1 MRKGHSKRR
10 KKSKV
15 NFRKIGIIAGATIV
29 AIGLGYTVYSHLPFV
44 KVNKAIA
51 AGNKYTQEQ
60 DYEAAI
66 SSYSE
71 AIEIDSGSVTAYSNM
86 AGAYLSIDD
95 AESAKQVLYDGW
107 QNTENET
114 LFDNYLTVS
123 MNEAVNTMNQGNGNI
138 DTVFGILAVLE
149 EDNDNAEAIQ
159 ILDAAYDRC
168 FNGFEDIDSYFR
180 STDSGCSYEKYSE
193 LITGMLSV
201 YEAAP
206 NDELKNVILK
216 YALPASESFTMNYED
231 AVSYGQLIQ
240 TVETKLGNNDK
251 LDSFVECINNA
262 AGVQALFSNIFEQL
276 DVGNVDELR
285 SFIVTDEYVN
295 YRNIFLNNEYTPQE
309 NTTYI
314 TVSREAMIFNCNE
327 DKWTYRFLNFE
338 ENPSTAGV
346 ITVWANFFEDDGVQR
361 NSISYEPASI
371 GGNMYP
377 HTKYSVTYLK
387 SYITKGSSTKVAQ
400 LNYRLSTVVTAED
413 GSSTES
419 IVGDW
424 GGENEWVMDI
434 DTIESL
440 YHA

>member
-1 MRKGHSKRR
+1 M
-10 KKSKV
+10 
-15 NFRKIGIIAGATIV
+15 
-29 AIGLGYTVYSHLPFV
+29 
-44 KVNKAIA
+44 
-51 AGNKYTQEQ
+51 
-60 DYEAAI
+60 
-66 SSYSE
+66 
-71 AIEIDSGSVTAYSNM
+71 DS
-86 AGAYLSIDD
+86 L
-95 AESAKQVLYDGW
+95 L
-107 QNTENET
+107 
-114 LFDNYLTVS
+114 
-123 MNEAVNTMNQGNGNI
+123 
-138 DTVFGILAVLE
+138 
-149 EDNDNAEAIQ
+149 
-159 ILDAAYDRC
+159 
-168 FNGFEDIDSYFR
+168 
-180 STDSGCSYEKYSE
+180 
-193 LITGMLSV
+193 
-201 YEAAP
+201 
-206 NDELKNVILK
+206 
-216 YALPASESFTMNYED
+216 
-231 AVSYGQLIQ
+231 

-361 NSISYEPASI
+361 NSISYEPASV